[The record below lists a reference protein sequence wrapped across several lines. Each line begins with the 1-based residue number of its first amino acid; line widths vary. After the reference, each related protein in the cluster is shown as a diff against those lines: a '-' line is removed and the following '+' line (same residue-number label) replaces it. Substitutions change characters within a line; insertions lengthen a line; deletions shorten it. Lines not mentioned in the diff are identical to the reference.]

1 LGYAIQMNDPE
12 KSYYFQ
18 LSHLDSDSGKS
29 KYNRNIK
36 NLPQTD
42 IDLILSIV
50 GREALREKRPNL
62 QELDQ
67 IIMSF
72 LEQEIAGKE
81 STNEQVSEDDDNG
94 QKGENTRDK
103 GMPFP
108 IIRKLLQEGY
118 LKDDEKWLTSRG
130 FSRIGNLILDDVM
143 KALKLG
149 EAGAHSSK
157 NIGIGSMVL
166 DTTRKFEDGNDIRL
180 VNIPLSLLNCVLRT
194 HKEFGRIDIPLQLKT
209 DDLEVYETL
218 LDVRASV
225 VYCIDLS
232 STMKY
237 SRMFGGLSRIE
248 AAKKALWS
256 LVMLNKKY
264 FPNDSIYVVGF
275 GSLASH
281 VKISD
286 IPYLKTFDAG
296 SDFLHYTNYQAAFRL
311 SERILLKEGSANKRI
326 ILVTD
331 GHPSACF
338 MDDANQQE
346 KILKSRP
353 YSQFYKPDA
362 SSSNS
367 VQSEYDM
374 KLDITPGS
382 LVYLCYR
389 YRQVDSYIA
398 EQTIIEAERCHKK
411 GIYIDTLMISE
422 DDSLLGFVNDM
433 ERRIKG
439 RSYYVK
445 PEALETALLSDFIRN
460 KRTTLHA

>member
-1 LGYAIQMNDPE
+1 MDYESQMNDSE
-12 KSYYFQ
+12 QGYFFQ
-18 LSHLDSDSGKS
+18 LHDLSSNSRKTKS
-29 KYNRNIK
+29 SENMEGLSKTK
-36 NLPQTD
+36 
-42 IDLILSIV
+42 IDLLLSIV
-50 GREALREKRPNL
+50 GREALREKRPDL
-62 QELDQ
+62 KELNQ
-67 IIMSF
+67 IIASL
-72 LEQEIAGKE
+72 LEQEGAGKQ
-81 STNEQVSEDDDNG
+81 STSRQDAD
-94 QKGENTRDK
+94 DK
-103 GMPFP
+103 GQEQEIPRDRSMPFP
-108 IIRKLLQEGY
+108 IVRMLIQEGY
-118 LKDDEKWLTSRG
+118 LRDDEKWLTSKG

-149 EAGAHSSK
+149 EAGAHSTKS
-157 NIGIGSMVL
+157 IGSGTVVL
-166 DTTRKFEDGNDIRL
+166 DTTRKFENGNDMRL
-180 VNIPLSLLNCVLRT
+180 VNIPLSLLNCVLRMQRD
-194 HKEFGRIDIPLQLKT
+194 FGRTEIPLQLKM
-209 DDLEVYETL
+209 DDFEEYETL

-237 SRMFGGLSRIE
+237 SRMFGDLSRIE

-311 SERILLKEGSANKRI
+311 AERILLREGSANKRI

-338 MDDANQQE
+338 TDDLEQKE
-346 KILKSRP
+346 KILTSRP
-353 YSQFYKPDA
+353 YSHFYQPDA
-362 SSSNS
+362 SSLEN
-367 VQSEYDM
+367 VQAEYDLR
-374 KLDITPGS
+374 LDTLAGN

-398 EQTIIEAERCHKK
+398 KQTIIEAEKCHKK
-411 GIYIDTLMISE
+411 GINIDTLMISE
-422 DDSLLGFVNDM
+422 EDSLLGFVNEL
-433 ERRIKG
+433 ERRVEG
-439 RSYYVK
+439 RSYYVS
-445 PEALETALLSDFIRN
+445 PEALETALLTDFIRH
-460 KRTTLHA
+460 RRAILRA